1 MSRLDVKDLKVVY
14 GPVVA
19 THDVSFSVQE
29 SEITALI
36 GSNGAGKSSTLKAIM
51 GMARLGEGEIWLDG
65 NRIDGKRP
73 YEIVRAGVGLSPEGR
88 RVFSTLTVLDNLM
101 AGAHVLD
108 REAVPKRLEQVFTYF
123 PRLQERARQLAGS
136 LSGGEQQ
143 MLALG
148 RALMSRPRLLLL
160 DEPSLGLAPIV
171 IERIGELVRA
181 IQSQEKLTVI
191 VAEQNANWALRLASR
206 GIVLEV
212 GSIKLTGDSQSLRS
226 DNYVRRAYL
235 GT

>member
-1 MSRLDVKDLKVVY
+1 MSRLDVKDLNVVY
-14 GPVVA
+14 GPVLA
-19 THDVSFSVQE
+19 THGISFSVQGN
-29 SEITALI
+29 EITALI

-51 GMARLGEGEIWLDG
+51 GMAKLGKGEIWFDG

-88 RVFSTLTVLDNLM
+88 RVFGTLTVLDNLM

-108 REAVPKRLEQVFTYF
+108 RGAVPKRLDQIYTYF
-123 PRLQERARQLAGS
+123 PHLQDRARQLAGS

-143 MLALG
+143 MLAIG

-191 VAEQNANWALRLASR
+191 VAEQNANWVLRLASR

-212 GSIKLTGDSQSLRS
+212 GGIKLVGDSQSLRS
-226 DNYVRRAYL
+226 DNYVKRAYL